1 MPLRACMLEDI
12 SKAYSDIFQVAL
24 TVKLLNN
31 RFLCVAKL
39 KSTVSVKVVLEFYE
53 T

>member
-12 SKAYSDIFQVAL
+12 SMAYSEIFQVSL

-31 RFLCVAKL
+31 RFLCVAEL
-39 KSTVSVKVVLEFYE
+39 KSTISVKVVLKFYE